1 MLIYVKQ
8 IRSFTTIKF
17 CDSKKFLRFS
27 FTLCD
32 SFIIHDKMFLS
43 YGFH

>member
-8 IRSFTTIKF
+8 IRSFSTIKF

-32 SFIIHDKMFLS
+32 SFIIHDKMFPS

>member
-8 IRSFTTIKF
+8 IRLFTTIKF
-17 CDSKKFLRFS
+17 CDSKKLLRFS

>member
-8 IRSFTTIKF
+8 IRLFSTIKF
-17 CDSKKFLRFS
+17 AIQKNFLRFS

-32 SFIIHDKMFLS
+32 SFIIHDKMFPS

>member
-17 CDSKKFLRFS
+17 CDSKKFLRYS

-32 SFIIHDKMFLS
+32 SFIIHDKMFPS